1 MDYSLLKKDLDE
13 RGYFRVSINPCIP
26 LLENLRAKIFSVNN
40 CLSESKNLGKISD
53 DRDIVNFRLK
63 NQSLQYLGVKHLWNS
78 SALFSLG
85 GHPYF
90 EELLKSIC
98 KFKEPIHNLQ
108 PLLRVDLPIKEQS
121 RFSQHQDYAYNCGS
135 ENSVTIWIPLQ
146 DTSFKEGSLLVCAKS
161 HLNEVY
167 PNKKGIIEKKFK
179 FKFENCDVKY
189 GQAIIFNQKLV
200 HASGYNCSDKIRF
213 SVQLRFSDL
222 GCNEYKKRNFP
233 INSEFKT
240 LKYQNEIK

>member
-98 KFKEPIHNLQ
+98 KFKEPIHNVQ
-108 PLLRVDLPIKEQS
+108 PLLRVDLPIKELFLDTVLFKVS
-121 RFSQHQDYAYNCGS
+121 VKDKFSS
-135 ENSVTIWIPLQ
+135 
-146 DTSFKEGSLLVCAKS
+146 
-161 HLNEVY
+161 
-167 PNKKGIIEKKFK
+167 
-179 FKFENCDVKY
+179 
-189 GQAIIFNQKLV
+189 
-200 HASGYNCSDKIRF
+200 
-213 SVQLRFSDL
+213 
-222 GCNEYKKRNFP
+222 
-233 INSEFKT
+233 INSPF
-240 LKYQNEIK
+240 LNKYSPLD